1 MSVSVNTVRGRDFNM
16 SVNLV
21 NGDTLNSD
29 FTAICNAIRTKGGAS
44 STISYTPGNTTDIV
58 NAINSIPSGGG
69 SVTPTFTE
77 TVICDNSVEGTT
89 LNFTDDYTNY
99 DLLLFEVYNTST
111 LKTSYMLTIPEVISH
126 IRTIS
131 SNDINFNEFGNNQY
145 VCYATTNIRSWTR
158 YGGRNLVIK
167 KVTGLVCS
175 NATVTKTT
183 FYERVDRTTTAVTVE
198 PVEDLADYDYIF
210 LASSTNSYDETQP
223 CFPPIKV
230 DKVFFEET
238 PFYRGSFFKYN
249 DTYGLS
255 SGTTIGHHSID
266 CVSYQQSGN
275 YYLMCAYGVKFS

>member
-1 MSVSVNTVRGRDFNM
+1 M

-69 SVTPTFTE
+69 GVTPTFTE
-77 TVICDNSVEGTT
+77 TVICDNSAEGTT

-131 SNDINFNEFGNNQY
+131 GNDINFNEFGNNQY
-145 VCYATTNIRSWTR
+145 VCYAVTSPAISIRTWTR
-158 YGGRNLVIK
+158 YSGRNLVVK
-167 KVTGLVCS
+167 KVTGLTCS

-183 FYERVDRTTTAVTVE
+183 FYERADRTTTAVTVE
-198 PVEDLADYDYIF
+198 PSQDLADYDYIF

-230 DKVFFEET
+230 DKLFFDET
-238 PFYRGSFFKYN
+238 TFYRGSFFRYN
-249 DTYGLS
+249 DTYGLT

-266 CVSYQQSGN
+266 CISNQQSGN

>member
-1 MSVSVNTVRGRDFNM
+1 M

-29 FTAICNAIRTKGGAS
+29 FTAICNAIRAKTGGS
-44 STISYTPGNTTDIV
+44 GTIAYAPGDTS
-58 NAINSIPSGGG
+58 AITSAIASIPSGGG
-69 SVTPTFTE
+69 GVTPTFTE
-77 TVICDNSVEGTT
+77 TVICDNSAEGNT
-89 LNFTDDYTNY
+89 LTFTDDYTNY

-145 VCYATTNIRSWTR
+145 VCYAVTSPAISIRTWTK
-158 YGGRNLVIK
+158 YSGRNLVVK
-167 KVTGLVCS
+167 KVTGLTCS

-183 FYERVDRTTTAVTVE
+183 FYERADRTTTAVTVE
-198 PVEDLADYDYIF
+198 PAEDLADYDYIF

-230 DKVFFEET
+230 DKAFFDET

-249 DTYGLS
+249 DTYGLT

-266 CVSYQQSGN
+266 CVSNQQSGN
-275 YYLMCAYGVKFS
+275 YYLMCAYGLKFE